1 MSFTGLKLG
10 GTRLEQQLMSYTQQL
25 NQVQPSKLGC

>member
-25 NQVQPSKLGC
+25 NQVQPSFR